1 MSDRCLCF
9 APTIDTLIFP
19 DPQPTILPSF
29 AMQLDRPDAQ
39 NLVSESHDL
48 AEHYRSALARSEARY
63 ASLVER
69 IGYGAYRSTVDG
81 HFVDVNLVLV
91 SMLGYASANELM
103 ALDLATDL
111 YLDPTERARLT
122 SRRAP
127 AIPEWVTTQWKRRDG
142 SAIIVR
148 VSVRRV
154 LDEHGTLE
162 AYDGIVEDVTE
173 RRRHDELLR
182 RSERMASLGTT
193 LAGVAHELNNP
204 LAAIMGFT
212 QLLLR
217 KPWPSEDRAA
227 LETINHEA
235 IRSAA
240 IVKDLLSLTR
250 KRDVERRVATDVND
264 IVGYIARTRRYALET
279 AGIGCV
285 VELQPALPPVFG
297 DRAQLEQVILNLLS
311 NAEHAL
317 TNTDR
322 ETRAAPRVVIRTRH
336 ARGQVVI
343 EIEDNGPGIPEAA
356 QSRIWDP
363 FWTTKDEGE
372 GTGLGLAVVH
382 GIVADH
388 GGTICLETTADTG
401 ARFVVSLPVATETP
415 ASPQTGQAVRALD
428 VLVVD
433 PGASD
438 LVFIERFLAA
448 RGHAVVNAGS
458 GEIALRLASQSSFD
472 AVLCDARLL
481 GRDGTPIAAALRATD
496 GCMEARFVLS
506 AVGPVEEKPPA
517 PIEGAAFVARPYDV
531 EELRRLIEGE

>member
-1 MSDRCLCF
+1 MPLDSSDAR
-9 APTIDTLIFP
+9 
-19 DPQPTILPSF
+19 
-29 AMQLDRPDAQ
+29 
-39 NLVSESHDL
+39 NLSSSPNLE
-48 AEHYRSALARSEARY
+48 EHYRLALARSEARY

-69 IGYGAYRSTVDG
+69 IGYGAYRSTLAG
-81 HFVDVNLVLV
+81 RFADVNLVLV
-91 SMLGYASANELM
+91 SMLGYSSAEELT

-111 YLDPTERARLT
+111 YLDPGERVRLM
-122 SRRAP
+122 SRTTR

-142 SAIIVR
+142 SAITVR
-148 VSVRRV
+148 LSVRRV
-154 LDEHGTLE
+154 FDEHGNLE

-173 RRRHDELLR
+173 RKRHDELLR

-250 KRDVERRVATDVND
+250 KRDAERRLATDIND

-279 AGIGCV
+279 AGIACV

-297 DRAQLEQVILNLLS
+297 DRAQLEQVVLNLLS

-317 TNTDR
+317 SSSDS
-322 ETRAAPRVVIRTRH
+322 ETRSSPRVTIRTRH

-343 EIEDNGPGIPEAA
+343 EIEDNGPGIPEAS

-388 GGTICLETTADTG
+388 GGTICLETAAETG

-415 ASPQTGQAVRALD
+415 PSTQTGQAMRPLD

-433 PGASD
+433 PAATD
-438 LVFIERFLAA
+438 LVFVERFLTA

-458 GEIALRLASQSSFD
+458 GEIALRLASQTSFD
-472 AVLCDARLL
+472 AVLCDARLI
-481 GRDGTPIAAALRATD
+481 GRDGTPIAAALRSTD
-496 GCMEARFVLS
+496 GCLDARFVLS
-506 AVGPVEEKPPA
+506 TTEQMADRPGVSVD
-517 PIEGAAFVARPYDV
+517 GAAFAARPYDV